1 MSDKEKKELA
11 IKMGMSILLGKNV
24 YNISELLD
32 KEVINSLVGT
42 DFEWLFHMMK
52 TLGQGQINEF
62 MQTVNNNQ
70 DYISKFP
77 NIVKEMTYLEQKV
90 RIIAFLEMI
99 FELGKDERSIPF
111 SKIAQI
117 CNVEA
122 VDVELLVMKAMSL
135 GLIRG
140 TIDEVEQLVH
150 VDWSMP
156 RYLNKGHLQIMQNK
170 MVAWEDKMENV
181 IRLCENNSQELVMS

>member
-1 MSDKEKKELA
+1 
-11 IKMGMSILLGKNV
+11 
-24 YNISELLD
+24 
-32 KEVINSLVGT
+32 
-42 DFEWLFHMMK
+42 
-52 TLGQGQINEF
+52 
-62 MQTVNNNQ
+62 
-70 DYISKFP
+70 
-77 NIVKEMTYLEQKV
+77 MTYLEQKV

>member
-1 MSDKEKKELA
+1 MD
-11 IKMGMSILLGKNV
+11 V
-24 YNISELLD
+24 
-32 KEVINSLVGT
+32 
-42 DFEWLFHMMK
+42 
-52 TLGQGQINEF
+52 
-62 MQTVNNNQ
+62 VNNNQ

-99 FELGKDERSIPF
+99 FELGKDDRSIPF
-111 SKIAQI
+111 AKIAQI
-117 CNVEA
+117 CNVEP

-135 GLIRG
+135 DLIRG
-140 TIDEVEQLVH
+140 TIDEVEQRVH

-156 RYLNKGHLQIMQNK
+156 RYLSKNHLIIMNSK
-170 MVAWEDKMENV
+170 MVQWEQKMENI

>member
-1 MSDKEKKELA
+1 MD
-11 IKMGMSILLGKNV
+11 V
-24 YNISELLD
+24 
-32 KEVINSLVGT
+32 
-42 DFEWLFHMMK
+42 
-52 TLGQGQINEF
+52 
-62 MQTVNNNQ
+62 VNNNQ

-99 FELGKDERSIPF
+99 FELGKDDRSIPF
-111 SKIAQI
+111 AKIAQI
-117 CNVEA
+117 CNVEP

-135 GLIRG
+135 DLIRG
-140 TIDEVEQLVH
+140 TIDEVEQRVH

-156 RYLNKGHLQIMQNK
+156 RYLSKNHLIIMNSK
-170 MVAWEDKMENV
+170 MVQWEQKMENV